1 VIAVAFAPDGAT
13 LASAE
18 FRGAV
23 KLWDLATL
31 TERAT
36 LEMSGKEIST
46 VAFAPD
52 GRMLAVAVGPAVQLR
67 DMDTGRHMA
76 SLEGHQGQVNC
87 LAYSPDGTR
96 LASGGHDRTVRLW
109 GATPLLAKP

>member
-1 VIAVAFAPDGAT
+1 MTFAHDGAT

-23 KLWDLATL
+23 KLWDMATR

-36 LEMSGKEIST
+36 LKMKGEEVSAM
-46 VAFAPD
+46 AFAPD
-52 GRMLAVAVGPAVQLR
+52 GRTLAMAVDRTVQLW
-67 DMDTGRHMA
+67 DVASGRLVVNLAGH
-76 SLEGHQGQVNC
+76 EGTVKC
-87 LAYSPDGTR
+87 LAYSPDGAR

-109 GATPLLAKP
+109 DVTRYRSRMP